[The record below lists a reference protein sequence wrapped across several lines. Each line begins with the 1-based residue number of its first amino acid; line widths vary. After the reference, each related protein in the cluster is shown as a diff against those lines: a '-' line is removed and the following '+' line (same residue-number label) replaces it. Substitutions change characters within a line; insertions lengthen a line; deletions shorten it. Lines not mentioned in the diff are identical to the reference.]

1 MRKKKE
7 PLPKP
12 VYPPIPDDFVFPTD
26 LDKIEPEP
34 IGLFAVDKKEEA
46 PD

>member
-1 MRKKKE
+1 MPKKKE
-7 PLPKP
+7 PIPKP
-12 VYPPIPDDFVFPTD
+12 VYPPIEDDFLFPDHLD
-26 LDKIEPEP
+26 LIEPEP